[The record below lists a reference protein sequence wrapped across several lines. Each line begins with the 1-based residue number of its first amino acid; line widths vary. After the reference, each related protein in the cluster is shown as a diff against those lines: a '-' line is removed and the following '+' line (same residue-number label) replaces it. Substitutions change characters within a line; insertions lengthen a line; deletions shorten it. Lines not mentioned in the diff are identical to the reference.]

1 MLTHPRVQIFHQQQD
16 TTVTKTTTTATPTKN
31 KLPHYLRPLKQRHQ
45 RSNSTTTTAAT
56 SMHRQHEHQQ
66 RQHHAAETPTTVHY
80 AHAAPE
86 TRNKTQDT
94 RNKKQETTNRS
105 TTSTPQVHH
114 KYTTSTP
121 QVHHSSIPT
130 FSCNPPLRHCRDSS
144 LSARLHVSL
153 RDEHI
158 LRESL
163 ILSIPQNFVQ
173 LVLFEM
179 HSNNDSTAQPQ
190 RQHPRTYRSSNNTSS
205 NNNKLVPTT
214 TPTSHHT
221 DD

>member
-1 MLTHPRVQIFHQQQD
+1 MG
-16 TTVTKTTTTATPTKN
+16 
-31 KLPHYLRPLKQRHQ
+31 
-45 RSNSTTTTAAT
+45 
-56 SMHRQHEHQQ
+56 
-66 RQHHAAETPTTVHY
+66 HAAETPTTVHM
-80 AHAAPE
+80 HTQHQKQE
-86 TRNKTQDT
+86 TRNKKRQTAA
-94 RNKKQETTNRS
+94 
-105 TTSTPQVHH
+105 PQVHH
-114 KYTTSTP
+114 KYTTST
-121 QVHHSSIPT
+121 QKVHHKYTTSTPQQHSNI
-130 FSCNPPLRHCRDSS
+130 SCNPPLRHCRDSS

-179 HSNNDSTAQPQ
+179 HSNSDSTAQPQ